1 MLLII
6 QIIKKYNIIS
16 NLDISNNFKSICLG
30 RERPWQSSSWPSC
43 PPGVMLRIMK
53 LTKFVNKTVQEIPVH
68 LFVLILVDRGVLA
81 DRVLAVLHLF
91 HLEQEGA
98 KTTFHLRCSFPRK
111 WDRQTVI
118 ERRQPPLVYRKGYRH
133 QMGRK

>member
-1 MLLII
+1 MKIIQITLDSINTIDEGLHVVVTLFLAWYQEIKLYFKSGQLIIMLLII

-53 LTKFVNKTVQEIPVH
+53 LTKFVNKTV
-68 LFVLILVDRGVLA
+68 
-81 DRVLAVLHLF
+81 
-91 HLEQEGA
+91 
-98 KTTFHLRCSFPRK
+98 
-111 WDRQTVI
+111 
-118 ERRQPPLVYRKGYRH
+118 
-133 QMGRK
+133 